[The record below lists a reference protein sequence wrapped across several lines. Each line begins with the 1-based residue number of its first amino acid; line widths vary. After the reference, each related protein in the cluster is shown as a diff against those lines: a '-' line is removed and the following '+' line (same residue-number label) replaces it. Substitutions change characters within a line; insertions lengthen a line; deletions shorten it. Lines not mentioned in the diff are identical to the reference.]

1 MTREALANSLIELRT
16 RLSAIGVNLV
26 VGLLVGTIAV
36 GVFSAVGAAQ
46 ALWQVDQ
53 ASGLGYSWVLGAMM
67 IGAALVAG
75 QLLRSLPANRP
86 QGPADLIE
94 AAQAERVPD
103 LRAGWLSSL
112 LALVNLSGASSV
124 GIFGPL
130 AHLGGCLAS
139 LGRRFEAKVPMDVV
153 LGSGAGAAV
162 ASVFAAPIGAAIFA
176 HEAIIRRFGVFGA
189 GPVLACTFAAYWV
202 SDQWLGGHRLFQV
215 TTVPTLDGA
224 TTAAALVVGALSGL
238 ASAAFI
244 WLGTSAPTL
253 ARRSGLPVMWRP
265 LLPALILFALSP
277 WLPQLLGSGMSTVE
291 AVIAGQLGLGLLVL
305 LIVGK
310 CVMTSLCLGF
320 GFYGGVFAPALFIG
334 AMVGA
339 LVGGVLVPAGDASDT
354 FALLGAASCIG
365 AVIGAPMASV
375 VIMLELTGSY
385 AWAVLSMISVVTAT
399 QLCRAIMG
407 RSFFDRQ
414 LMQRGVN
421 VDDDHPPSPA
431 ALR

>member
-1 MTREALANSLIELRT
+1 
-16 RLSAIGVNLV
+16 
-26 VGLLVGTIAV
+26 
-36 GVFSAVGAAQ
+36 
-46 ALWQVDQ
+46 
-53 ASGLGYSWVLGAMM
+53 
-67 IGAALVAG
+67 
-75 QLLRSLPANRP
+75 
-86 QGPADLIE
+86 
-94 AAQAERVPD
+94 
-103 LRAGWLSSL
+103 
-112 LALVNLSGASSV
+112 
-124 GIFGPL
+124 FGPL

-202 SDQWLGGHRLFQV
+202 SDYWLGGHRLFHV

-224 TTAAALVVGALSGL
+224 TTVAALVVGLLSGL
-238 ASAAFI
+238 ASAVFI
-244 WLGTSAPTL
+244 WLGTSAPAL

-310 CVMTSLCLGF
+310 CAMTSLCLGF

-339 LVGGVLVPAGDASDT
+339 LVGGVLAPAGDASAT
-354 FALLGAASCIG
+354 VALLGAASCIG

-399 QLCRAIMG
+399 QLCRAMMG

-414 LMQRGVN
+414 LMQRGVS

>member
-1 MTREALANSLIELRT
+1 MTREGLALTLGELRV
-16 RLSAIGVNLV
+16 RLSAIAVNLV
-26 VGLLVGTIAV
+26 VGLVVGSVAV
-36 GVFSAVGAAQ
+36 GFFSVVHGAES
-46 ALWQVDQ
+46 LWRADQ
-53 ASGLGYSWVLGAMM
+53 AGTSGYSWVLGAMM

-75 QLLRSLPANRP
+75 QLLRLLPANRP

-94 AAQAERVPD
+94 AAQAERAPD

-112 LALVNLSGASSV
+112 LALVNLSGASSLGV
-124 GIFGPL
+124 FGPL

-202 SDQWLGGHRLFQV
+202 SDHWLGGHRLFHV

-224 TTAAALVVGALSGL
+224 TTVAALVVGVLSGL

-244 WLGTSAPTL
+244 WLGTSAPAL

-265 LLPALILFALSP
+265 LLPALLLFALSP
-277 WLPQLLGSGMSTVE
+277 WLPQLLGSGVGTVNT
-291 AVIAGQLGLGLLVL
+291 VIAGQLGLGLLL
-305 LIVGK
+305 ILIVGK
-310 CVMTSLCLGF
+310 YAMSSLCLGF

-339 LVGGVLVPAGDASDT
+339 LVGGVLVPAGDASAT

-399 QLCRAIMG
+399 QLCRAMMG

-414 LMQRGVN
+414 LMQRGVS

>member
-1 MTREALANSLIELRT
+1 MTREALINSLIELRT

-36 GVFSAVGAAQ
+36 GVFTAVGAAQ
-46 ALWQVDQ
+46 ALWQTDQ
-53 ASGLGYSWVLGAMM
+53 VSGFGYSWVLGVMM
-67 IGAALVAG
+67 IGAALIAG
-75 QLLRSLPANRP
+75 QLLRLLPANRP

-94 AAQAERVPD
+94 AAQTERSPD
-103 LRAGWLSSL
+103 LRSGWVSSL

-202 SDQWLGGHRLFQV
+202 SDYWLGGHRLFHV

-224 TTAAALVVGALSGL
+224 TTVAALVVGLLSGL
-238 ASAAFI
+238 ASAVFI
-244 WLGTSAPTL
+244 WLGTSAPAL

-310 CVMTSLCLGF
+310 CAMTSLCLGF

-339 LVGGVLVPAGDASDT
+339 LVGGVLAPAGDASAT

-399 QLCRAIMG
+399 QLCRAMMG

-414 LMQRGVN
+414 LMQRGVS

>member
-1 MTREALANSLIELRT
+1 MTREALALTWSELRI
-16 RLSAIGVNLV
+16 RLSAIAVNVV
-26 VGLLVGTIAV
+26 VGLLVGSIAV
-36 GVFSAVGAAQ
+36 GFFSVVHGAES
-46 ALWQVDQ
+46 LWRADQ
-53 ASGLGYSWVLGAMM
+53 AGTSGYSWVLGAMM
-67 IGAALVAG
+67 VGAALVAG
-75 QLLRSLPANRP
+75 QLLRLLPANRP

-94 AAQAERVPD
+94 AAQAERAPD

-112 LALVNLSGASSV
+112 LALVNLSGAASLGV
-124 GIFGPL
+124 FGPL

-202 SDQWLGGHRLFQV
+202 SDQWLGGHRLFHV

-224 TTAAALVVGALSGL
+224 TTAAALVVGVLSGL

-244 WLGTSAPTL
+244 WLGTSAPAL

-265 LLPALILFALSP
+265 LLPALLLFALSP
-277 WLPQLLGSGMSTVE
+277 WLPQLLGSGVGTVNR
-291 AVIAGQLGLGLLVL
+291 VIAGQLGLGLLL
-305 LIVGK
+305 ILIVGK
-310 CVMTSLCLGF
+310 YAMSSLCLGF

-339 LVGGVLVPAGDASDT
+339 LVGGALVPAGDGSAT

-399 QLCRAIMG
+399 QLCRAMMG

-414 LMQRGVN
+414 LMQRGVS

-431 ALR
+431 VLR